1 MTERRRGLPEL
12 WGGVEC
18 TVNRVGDRWF
28 DQLRRSGHRY
38 RLADLDRF
46 AALGLVA
53 LRMPVLWESV
63 APDGLDSADWTW
75 ATRRLERLRKLGIR
89 PIVGLVHHGSG
100 PAGTDLLD
108 EGFVEGLARFARAA
122 AERFPWVE
130 DWTPVNEPLTTARFS
145 ALYGHWYPHRRDSAS
160 LVRALLVQIRATV
173 RAMEEIRRVI
183 PGARLVQT
191 EDMGRTTGT
200 AGLRDQVEFENHR
213 RWLSL
218 DLLFGR
224 VRPGHP
230 LHAFLRE
237 HGAPAADL
245 DALADSPCPPDVV
258 GLNYYVTSDRWLD
271 ERMELHPRWSH
282 GSNGRQSYAD
292 VHTTLGHPRDF
303 LGHRAVL
310 SSAWDRYRAP
320 VALTEVHQ
328 GSHRAD
334 QLRWLKEAW
343 DAAVQL
349 RAEGVDVR
357 AITAWALLGSYD
369 WNRLVVEERG
379 DYEPGVFDLRSPA
392 PRPTALATML
402 RSLAP
407 EGAWEHPVLHNPG
420 WWRPVEAAPGGPPL
434 LVLGGQGV
442 LGRAIAEACRA
453 RRIACV
459 VVSHGEADIG
469 SEEAVRR
476 AIARYGPWAVINT
489 AGRSA
494 PGLADRTP
502 EDATH
507 VHVHGPEV
515 LARAASGLPVLSF
528 STADVFWSPGAR
540 FHRER
545 SMPSPRSALGRTR
558 LEGERRLL
566 AAHPRALV
574 VRIGPPF
581 GATDPPPALEP
592 HVLMTPVHVPAVA
605 DAVLDLLLDQLTGL
619 LHLAHGGEACT
630 GAGLDARCRALKTR
644 VHPAHGPPAPE
655 ASRALDTERVRVLCS
670 LDVALQAWWADRVAI
685 PAALT
690 G

>member
-1 MTERRRGLPEL
+1 VTETGRTLPEL

-28 DQLRRSGHRY
+28 DQLRRNGHRY
-38 RLADLDRF
+38 RLSDFDRF
-46 AALGLVA
+46 AALGLEA

-63 APDGLDSADWTW
+63 APEGLERADWSW
-75 ATRRLERLRKLGIR
+75 ATRRLERLRALDIR

-122 AERFPWVE
+122 AERFPWVT

-145 ALYGHWYPHRRDSAS
+145 ALYGHWYPHHRDYPSM
-160 LVRALLVQIRATV
+160 VRALLVQIRATA

-200 AGLRDQVEFENHR
+200 ASLWDQVEFENHR

-230 LHAFLRE
+230 LHDFLLE
-237 HGAPAADL
+237 QGAPAAEL
-245 DALADSPCPPDVV
+245 QGLADAPCPPDVV

-271 ERMELHPRWSH
+271 ERMELHPRWAH
-282 GSNGRQSYAD
+282 GGNGTQSYAD

-303 LGHRAVL
+303 FGHRAVL
-310 SSAWDRYRAP
+310 SSAWERYRTP

-328 GSHRAD
+328 GSHRPD

-349 RAEGVDVR
+349 RSEGVDVR
-357 AITAWALLGSYD
+357 AITAWALLGSHD

-379 DYEPGVFDLRSPA
+379 NYEPGVFDVRSPS

-402 RSLAP
+402 RGLAT
-407 EGAWEHPVLHNPG
+407 EGAWDHPVLGNPG
-420 WWRPVEAAPGGPPL
+420 WWRSLDAAPVGPPL

-442 LGRAIAEACRA
+442 LGRAIAEACRT
-453 RRIACV
+453 RRIPCV
-459 VVSHGEADIG
+459 VVSHGEADVG
-469 SEEAVRR
+469 SEKAVRR
-476 AIARYGPWAVINT
+476 ALTRYRPWAVINT

-494 PGLADRTP
+494 PGLAERNP
-502 EDATH
+502 EDATR

-515 LARAASGLPVLSF
+515 LARVARELPVVSF
-528 STADVFWSPGAR
+528 STAEVFWSPGAR
-540 FHRER
+540 FHTER
-545 SMPSPRSALGRTR
+545 STPSPRSALGRTR

-566 AAHPRALV
+566 GAHRSALV

-581 GATDPPPALEP
+581 WAAETLGALEP
-592 HVLMTPVHVPAVA
+592 NVLVTPVHVPAVA
-605 DAVLDLLLDQLTGL
+605 DAVLDLLLDQVTGV

-630 GAGLDARCRALKTR
+630 GTSWEAQSAR
-644 VHPAHGPPAPE
+644 VHPATGSLVPE
-655 ASRALDTERVRVLCS
+655 ASRALDTTRVRVLSS
-670 LDVALQAWWADRVAI
+670 LDAALQAWRIDRDAI